1 MNKAEILVGDA
12 LKGLQHLSDG
22 TVRTCVTSPPYWGL
36 RDYGNDGQLGL
47 EATPQEFVENLCQV
61 FDEVWR
67 VLAEDGTVWVNL
79 GDSYAG
85 GAAASGGKQRLG
97 PNKDLDNQRN
107 KVKLRKVG
115 DGLKAK
121 DLVGIPWRFAF
132 AMQERGWYLR
142 QDIIWA
148 KPNPMPESVT
158 DRCTKS
164 HEYIFFFSKQ
174 PKYFFDSVAIREP
187 LAESSIDRLAQDLE
201 SQLGSTRANAGAKTN
216 GNMKALGD
224 PEAGRNKRSVWNIAS
239 GSFKDAHFAV
249 YPPALIEP
257 CIKAGSAEGD
267 TVLDPFSG
275 SGTTG
280 EVALKLGRNYVGCE
294 LNPDYARL
302 SEKRITE
309 ALGMFADVE
318 VRDAGV

>member
-1 MNKAEILVGDA
+1 MKTAEILVGDA
-12 LKGLQHLSDG
+12 IARLRELGDG
-22 TVRTCVTSPPYWGL
+22 SVRTCVTSPPYWGL
-36 RDYGNDGQLGL
+36 RDYGNDGQLGM
-47 EATPQEFVENLCQV
+47 EGTPQEFVENLCQV
-61 FDEVWR
+61 FDEVAR
-67 VLAEDGTVWVNL
+67 VLTDDGTVWVNL
-79 GDSYAG
+79 GDSYFPHGGSRGNKTPAG
-85 GAAASGGKQRLG
+85 DSLRGRENEYQPAPKLNPGNANLKQ
-97 PNKDLDNQRN
+97 
-107 KVKLRKVG
+107 
-115 DGLKAK
+115 K

-164 HEYIFFFSKQ
+164 HEYLFLFSKQ
-174 PKYFFDSVAIREP
+174 PKYFFDSESIKEKASTGPISRDKN
-187 LAESSIDRLAQDLE
+187 AEGYQADYPNGDRF
-201 SQLGSTRANAGAKTN
+201 SAGARVY
-216 GNMKALGD
+216 GADGL
-224 PEAGRNKRSVWNIAS
+224 RNKRSVWNVGVA
-239 GSFKDAHFAV
+239 SFKDAHFAV

-280 EVALKLGRNYVGCE
+280 EVALKLGRNYIGCE

-309 ALGMFADVE
+309 ALGMFGE
-318 VRDAGV
+318 VTVNEGIPA